1 MEKLFENK
9 TTYNK
14 ETYFEFLEF
23 HNKKFN
29 FRYTLYTVVW
39 SMIFMLCIYL
49 AFASKNRI
57 QGVIVTMILVGFIA
71 YRLLRPKKVVDKE
84 LKSDKIS
91 TNNSN
96 TFSFY
101 DKNFEVKNNNGSFI
115 YRYFML
121 KKIYETD
128 NYFYLYV
135 TRENAFLISKNT
147 FSIGTSED
155 FSKFLKK
162 KCGVKFKGKK

>member
-9 TTYNK
+9 TTYTK
-14 ETYFEFLEF
+14 DIYFKFLEF

-29 FRYTLYTVVW
+29 FRYMLYTVVW
-39 SMIFMLCIYL
+39 SMILLLCIYL

-57 QGVIVTMILVGFIA
+57 QGVIVTMILIGFIA

-84 LKSDKIS
+84 LKSDKVS

-101 DKNFEVKNNNGSFI
+101 DKNFEIKNNNGSFI

-147 FSIGTSED
+147 FSLGTPED